1 MLAPVVVIEQLDQPV
16 VVIEQPDQPVE
27 IAGPVVMPLVMV
39 DPVVISLVVV
49 LIVVEPVEY
58 ALVLPPLD
66 VVVVLVRYN
75 LEQPKVVDQAVR
87 YLVYATEW
95 YCRCIFQGNSSHL

>member
-1 MLAPVVVIEQLDQPV
+1 M
-16 VVIEQPDQPVE
+16 
-27 IAGPVVMPLVMV
+27 VVMPLV
-39 DPVVISLVVV
+39 VVV
-49 LIVVEPVEY
+49 MAESVEY

-66 VVVVLVRYN
+66 VVVVLVRYD

-87 YLVYATEW
+87 YLVYVTKW